1 MSSFSE
7 YATVIAVLVAMGFAI
22 RQIRTDPRITKEFLR
37 KSYIV
42 AGWYLLFVA
51 CGMGIAAAI
60 LVSGGGKHGVLF
72 LMAFFLDWVA
82 IGVVWLI
89 RTAPRLR
96 EPPRWLMRRW
106 SALDW
111 VLIAIAAGCLLGAA
125 ASL

>member
-1 MSSFSE
+1 MASFGE
-7 YATVIAVLVAMGFAI
+7 YATFIAVLVAMGFAI
-22 RQIRTDPRITKEFLR
+22 RQMRRDPRITKEFLR
-37 KSYIV
+37 KSYV
-42 AGWYLLFVA
+42 AAGLYLLFMA

-60 LVSGGGKHGVLF
+60 LVLGGGRHGVLF
-72 LMAFFLDWVA
+72 LFAFFLDWVV

-111 VLIAIAAGCLLGAA
+111 ILIAIAAGSVLAA
-125 ASL
+125 ALNI